1 MDFETFLVISAM
13 CDFHDKFSSRKTPKN
28 IDSLTRLIVYWLI
41 SSILRFSLF
50 CLGLKTI
57 KCDLIIFTESLLA
70 RHQSVKLSN
79 SSLSRQNS
87 NSYERKCNLCKLE
100 LS

>member
-41 SSILRFSLF
+41 SSMLRFSLF

-57 KCDLIIFTESLLA
+57 KFDLIIFTESLLA
-70 RHQSVKLSN
+70 RHQSVK
-79 SSLSRQNS
+79 
-87 NSYERKCNLCKLE
+87 
-100 LS
+100 